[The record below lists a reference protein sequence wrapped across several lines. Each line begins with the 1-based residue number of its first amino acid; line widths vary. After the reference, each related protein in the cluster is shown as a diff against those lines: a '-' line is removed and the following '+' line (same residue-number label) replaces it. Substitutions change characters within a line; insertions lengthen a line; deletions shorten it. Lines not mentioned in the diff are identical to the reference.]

1 MSSGQLK
8 DDVIFLYFLVKP
20 WKPQQQDCASFE
32 VRNIIVTL
40 GSCSTISHYINIIS
54 HHLQTSHIVV
64 GSNHINKYGLTSV
77 CLKMADTPHSR
88 RDNCDRRS
96 GLISSPPTTG
106 FAVRS
111 VVTHRVSTQTRATQ
125 AIPRITKT
133 ALKHTRNLGSA
144 SRCCP
149 ISYHQIGESQNH
161 WLYQWVISYINKEL
175 GTPKSSLSSS
185 HSSELYQ
192 CAETTPGSKASVWGS
207 HHYYKNE
214 LGVWCLMVL
223 KSQATPKWNHDH
235 SSSASWVFA
244 MLLIELIELFIV
256 INNPIYSNNKHR
268 IQHPAFRN
276 H

>member
-1 MSSGQLK
+1 MPSGQLK
-8 DDVIFLYFLVKP
+8 DDVVFLYFLVKP

-32 VRNIIVTL
+32 VVRNIIVTL
-40 GSCSTISHYINIIS
+40 GSCSTISHYIKIIS

-64 GSNHINKYGLTSV
+64 GSNHINKYCLTSV

-88 RDNCDRRS
+88 SRDNCDRPCS

-106 FAVRS
+106 LWSARCFS
-111 VVTHRVSTQTRATQ
+111 RVSTQTRATQ

-133 ALKHTRNLGSA
+133 ALKHTRNLGSGRRHRVA
-144 SRCCP
+144 VPFP
-149 ISYHQIGESQNH
+149 IT
-161 WLYQWVISYINKEL
+161 KL
-175 GTPKSSLSSS
+175 GNPKITRSSLSSS

-192 CAETTPGSKASVWGS
+192 YAETTPGSKASVWGS

-223 KSQATPKWNHDH
+223 KTQATPKWNHDH

-256 INNPIYSNNKHR
+256 INNPIYIYIS
-268 IQHPAFRN
+268 
-276 H
+276 